1 MPGEGNTRQLSER
14 LWTLEASTSAGKNL
28 DRRAEEALLL
38 SSPSEGGHLEDVRFS
53 AIEEEAANSLR
64 GALIANELTNAE
76 ESVLIGEL
84 AFELTGIEEGS
95 LQHVRIE
102 LGGDGL
108 NNPQILKPTD
118 AGGWD
123 LYTYDPLTGTGAQFI
138 DADANGLFEAVDL
151 WIQDG
156 GRGDLDG
163 TANGVIVDPAVIA
176 SLPSESSLNADKGL
190 RIDSW
195 RYLPHGLGLRLS
207 EAPDLDVFNLYDGP
221 EDVAV
226 NQPDLTLT
234 GPNGE
239 SVALSAHWQAS
250 SNELLLLS
258 SDPLAAGD
266 YTLTIDSR
274 SDGLISAS
282 SGELLDGNGDGTPG
296 DPFAFSFSH
305 TTPEHLLSVADTARG
320 AGQQLSLNGSGTHDP
335 LTGAPLADSTGLPI
349 HLSTSSSL
357 TSFSGSLSYDQQL
370 LLTPEL
376 NTEPPQVLRAGSDL
390 LDDWT
395 LSIDPSSQPGEL
407 FYSASGS
414 TAITGSNLEIL
425 RFQATISSIAAPPEQ
440 GSSGNGLY
448 GATTLI
454 QTTFSS
460 DQLPTDPLTGTPL
473 EIDTDPGLIALA
485 YAGDTTG
492 DGSLSS
498 LDASR
503 VQRVVVGL
511 ESGFDAYDT
520 INPVLI
526 GDTTGNGTLSSLDA
540 SRIQQQ
546 VVGLEVDSFPDFTY
560 PYQT

>member
-376 NTEPPQVLRAGSDL
+376 NTEPPQVLLAGSDL
-390 LDDWT
+390 PDDWT